1 MKPSVYLNDILTK
14 GALLGTVM
22 LLSNILE
29 TAMMCYGKSSEWI
42 AAITVEILV
51 ASALYFWLLLR
62 FTKGYAKLVLN
73 ERKEVPFFTFGNGLS
88 YAVNISMLAG
98 VIVALGG
105 YMFRHY
111 IVGFENYITA
121 YVKLFQDALS
131 QTEIPASMVNTY
143 EQMFKAIES
152 QNEPL
157 LISTVL
163 SSVWTYL
170 VSGTIVGLI
179 VASITKRT
187 LKISDEQNEQ

>member
-98 VIVALGG
+98 IIVALGG

-131 QTEIPASMVNTY
+131 QTERPASMVNTY
-143 EQMFKAIES
+143 EQMFTAIES
-152 QNEPL
+152 HTEPS